1 MVFNGMVQD
10 DVTPKYYT
18 VKIDLLNRINT
29 GEFKC
34 GDKLPSESELVN
46 IYHVSR
52 ITIRKA
58 LEELVADR
66 VVYRVQGKGTFVQN
80 TTESKESRY
89 RESIGSCSNLIR
101 SFHMIPTRRIINR
114 KVVPC
119 PADVAQRLS
128 LAAGTPVLLYERVYY
143 GDDDPAIYGKSY
155 IALEHL
161 PEFEK
166 YDLAELSM
174 VQIIEEKY
182 HKQIYKFDR
191 KLRAFS
197 APNDIAK
204 KLHILAGFPLLHLT
218 FISRFAD
225 SNIPFEDACL
235 CYRTDILD
243 FLPDNY

>member
-1 MVFNGMVQD
+1 MVFNGMGQD
-10 DVTPKYYT
+10 DMAPKYYA

-34 GDKLPSESELVN
+34 GDKLPSESELMA
-46 IYHVSR
+46 IYKVSR
-52 ITIRKA
+52 ITVRKA
-58 LEELVADR
+58 LEELVADH

-80 TTESKESRY
+80 TDETRGSRY
-89 RESIGSCSNLIR
+89 RECISSCSNLLR
-101 SFHMIPTRRIINR
+101 SFHMTPTRRIINR
-114 KVVPC
+114 KVIPC
-119 PADVAQRLS
+119 PEDVAQRLN
-128 LAAGTPVLLYERVYY
+128 LAPGAPVLLYERIYY
-143 GDDDPAIYGKSY
+143 GDDDPAIYGTSY

-161 PEFEK
+161 PDFEK

-182 HKQIYKFDR
+182 HKQIHKFDR
-191 KLRAFS
+191 KLRAIS

-204 KLHILAGFPLLHLT
+204 KLHILVGFPLLHLT
-218 FISRFAD
+218 FISRFTG